1 MASREIEALRPAMQP
16 LAREFQQRCHA
27 RGVSVLIYC
36 TLRSAREQARLWRN
50 GRSRAEIETM
60 IRRTRFHAAA
70 ILDHRE
76 DATEAERLHA
86 RMAFLYMGEFAR
98 QEPGTERVG
107 VARYLVYQASLL
119 ETAPPQ
125 YGRRIVTHALPCQS
139 AHNFGFA
146 FDAVPLDGG
155 KPVWDAESKLI
166 GQMGECGEEAGLE
179 WAGRWTRFTESVHFQ
194 MERGQMAREQMGRPE
209 MRQPKACARARAA

>member
-1 MASREIEALRPAMQP
+1 MASREIEALRPDMQP
-16 LAREFQQRCHA
+16 LAMEFRERCHA

-50 GRSRAEIETM
+50 GRSRAEIEAK
-60 IRRTRFHAAA
+60 IRRIRFHAAA
-70 ILDHRE
+70 ILDQKE
-76 DATEAERLHA
+76 DATESERAHA
-86 RMAFLYMGEFAR
+86 QMAFLYMGEFAR

-119 ETAPPQ
+119 EEAPPQ
-125 YGRRIVTHALPCQS
+125 YGRRIVTNALPCQS
-139 AHNFGFA
+139 AHNYGLA

-155 KPVWDAESKLI
+155 KPVWDAESDLI
-166 GQMGECGEEAGLE
+166 RQMGECGEEAGLE

-194 MERGQMAREQMGRPE
+194 NTRRPI
-209 MRQPKACARARAA
+209 RQWKGCARALAA